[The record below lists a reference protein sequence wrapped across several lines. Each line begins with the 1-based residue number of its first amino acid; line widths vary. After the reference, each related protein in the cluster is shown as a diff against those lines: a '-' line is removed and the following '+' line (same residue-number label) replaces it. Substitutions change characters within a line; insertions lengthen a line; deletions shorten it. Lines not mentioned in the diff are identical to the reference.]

1 MRHYYY
7 VAAPFLLALLIT
19 LVGGQVNSV
28 DARGRVIDDS
38 TGEPVASVAITYG
51 KTRGAVSGTDGSY
64 LIANLPRD
72 ARLTTRM
79 PGYQP
84 ASVAAAAPEI
94 RLKPGT
100 LTVQVNEEG
109 TDEKRVLNT
118 EARQGD
124 RVLAKGETG
133 NMVITVIDI
142 SGQKALICAQGY
154 ASKEI
159 ELKGVTLVMTL
170 PKQEGVGC
178 PALPSSSPAPSPS
191 PGQSPSAPP
200 GPTPSPSASP

>member
-1 MRHYYY
+1 VRHYQY
-7 VAAPFLLALLIT
+7 VAAPFLLALLLT

-38 TGEPVASVAITYG
+38 TGEPVASVAISYG
-51 KTRGAVSGTDGSY
+51 KTRGAVSGADGSY

-84 ASVAAAAPEI
+84 ATVAAAAPEI

-109 TDEKRVLNT
+109 TDEKRVPNT

-142 SGQKALICAQGY
+142 TGQKALICAQGY

-170 PKQEGVGC
+170 AKQEGAGC
-178 PALPSSSPAPSPS
+178 PALPSPSPAPSPS
-191 PGQSPSAPP
+191 SSPSPTAA
-200 GPTPSPSASP
+200 PTPSPSASP